1 MLTAPN
7 APKFI
12 VRGDIKAFYANVQ
25 HDWFMKH
32 IIMDKEIL
40 QEFLSAGHVFAGEL
54 FPTNGLGISEGS
66 NIAPILSNL
75 ILNGLQKHIY
85 NALGTSRT
93 KDFDTD
99 PWFATVANVQRVA
112 NFFVHFASLAFT
124 ASIFETGALS
134 VPG

>member
-12 VRGDIKAFYANVQ
+12 VRGDIKAFYATVQ

-40 QEFLSAGHVFAGEL
+40 QEFLNAGHVFAGEL
-54 FPTNGLGISEGS
+54 FPSNGLGISEGS

-85 NALGTSRT
+85 DALGASRT
-93 KDFDTD
+93 KDFANGRMVRYVDD
-99 PWFATVANVQRVA
+99 VIFTVRSEYDGKKVIAA
-112 NFFVHFASLAFT
+112 MESFL
-124 ASIFETGALS
+124 L
-134 VPG
+134 